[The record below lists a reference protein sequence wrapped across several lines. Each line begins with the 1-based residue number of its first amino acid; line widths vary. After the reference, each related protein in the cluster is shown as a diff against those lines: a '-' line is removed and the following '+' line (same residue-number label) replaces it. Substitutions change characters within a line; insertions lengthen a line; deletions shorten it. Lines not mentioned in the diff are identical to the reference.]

1 MQLPVRLRV
10 NGMNVLA
17 LATFVV
23 LTTSVAT
30 YHEPWRDEADSW
42 LMARD
47 ASLSEMLHVAGYAGT
62 PVLWYLIQAPLAK
75 AGAPYVSQ
83 RYLHLVIATSVAGVL
98 LFRGPFP
105 FVTRLALVFGY
116 FLSFEY
122 AVVARN
128 YSCGILLCFIA
139 LVLDGER
146 AKLAALYGL
155 AIGLAA
161 NASVHFTILATAL
174 VIPVIW
180 DAARSGA
187 RWAGRVGIGLAL
199 TGIAL
204 AVWQLWP
211 PPDGQLPPGMF
222 TRFETF
228 RISDALSEAFA
239 PRARGGHWKL
249 TLGVLATGLVV
260 ARLWSAP
267 RALLVFGL
275 SSAGLFYVFV
285 FKYASGVHHYGLFF
299 VAIVIALWMAEGTAL
314 AGNAILWHRV
324 FTVAMV
330 VVLLPSVY
338 VATRVWMLEV
348 RYAFSEAGDMAR
360 FIQVSHLEGARIAAH
375 PPMASVLAFLP
386 RRTFWYPALGEEGS
400 HMKWDA
406 RYRRAWE
413 MTLSTAI
420 ARLKAQ
426 CPDWQNSRDPMLLLV
441 NTALPEANLEGY
453 RLLYST
459 PGRPWLVEDEVFYL
473 YAPTSS
479 SPDTLNRGHDTASRK
494 RVCEGAAGLPGPPPQ
509 TGR

>member
-1 MQLPVRLRV
+1 MQLPMRLRV

-23 LTTSVAT
+23 VTTLVAT
-30 YHEPWRDEADSW
+30 HHEPWRDEADSW

-47 ASLSEMLHVAGYAGT
+47 ASLGEMLHVAGYAGT

-75 AGAPYVSQ
+75 AGAPFGWQ
-83 RYLHLVIATSVAGVL
+83 RCLHLVIAASAVGVL

-128 YSCGILLCFIA
+128 YSSGILLCFVA
-139 LVLDGER
+139 LALDGER
-146 AKLAALYGL
+146 VRLAVLYGF

-174 VIPVIW
+174 VIPLMW
-180 DAARSGA
+180 EAARSGA
-187 RWAGRVGIGLAL
+187 RWAGWIGIGLAL

-222 TRFETF
+222 TRFEAF

-239 PRARGGHWKL
+239 PRARGAHWKL

-267 RALLVFGL
+267 RALLAFGL

-299 VAIVIALWMAEGTAL
+299 VAIVMALWMAEGTAP
-314 AGNAILWHRV
+314 AANACVWHRM
-324 FTVAMV
+324 FTVALV

-338 VATRVWMLEV
+338 IATRVWVLEV

-360 FIQVSHLEGARIAAH
+360 FIQVSHLERARIAAH

-400 HMKWDA
+400 HMRWDA
-406 RYRRAWE
+406 RYRSAWE

-426 CPDWQNSRDPMLLLV
+426 CPDWQNSRDPVLLLA
-441 NTALPEANLEGY
+441 NTALPEANVEGY

-473 YAPTSS
+473 YVPASS
-479 SPDTLNRGHDTASRK
+479 SPDALNRGHDTASRK
-494 RVCEGAAGLPGPPPQ
+494 SVCESAAGLPGPSPQ